1 MLEGGCQVR
10 LLPVPGAHGGLWE
23 STNAGNQNSNPASVV
38 RQALID
44 DQPTLAV
51 EAVAWQ
57 SEKQRPHSGR
67 NRRDSHLGRFLL
79 RTGNSA
85 FHKRRYLV
93 DADPERN
100 EWAIFSRYGLPQD
113 CIQHRESQPGGS
125 GDGGRQRRAPRPGSV
140 SSATAAFVTV
150 AAPTALGQ
158 RRLRLQPRQ

>member
-51 EAVAWQ
+51 EAIAWQ

-85 FHKRRYLV
+85 ST
-93 DADPERN
+93 N
-100 EWAIFSRYGLPQD
+100 GGTSWTQ
-113 CIQHRESQPGGS
+113 IQ
-125 GDGGRQRRAPRPGSV
+125 
-140 SSATAAFVTV
+140 SATSGQSFLGTGFRKIAFSTENPSPVV
-150 AAPTALGQ
+150 AATAGNNGLRLGREAAVR
-158 RRLRLQPRQ
+158 RRLLS